1 MDKKLQKLLSILL
14 MVALACCFNACSD
27 DDGDGDD
34 APGGAL
40 KSEIQGTW
48 GFDHATVK
56 AMGQTVSFGKNDLG
70 ELADYIGADGF
81 WDETLKFSGDKCNGI
96 EYEIKGNK
104 FRFKGTEYAEM
115 DLEATIEIKSDMLH
129 FCYDMSDIVGMD
141 CIEDLYYKRK

>member
-34 APGGAL
+34 EPGGDL
-40 KSEIQGTW
+40 KSELQGSW

-56 AMGQTVSFGKNDLG
+56 VMGQTVSFGKNNLD

-81 WDETLKFSGDKCNGI
+81 WDETLNFSGNKCNGI

-104 FRFKGTEYAEM
+104 FRFKGSEYAEM
-115 DLEATIEIKSDMLH
+115 DLEATIEIKSGILH
-129 FCYDMSDIVGMD
+129 FCYDMSDVVGMD
-141 CIEDLYYKRK
+141 CTEDLYYKRK

>member
-34 APGGAL
+34 EPGGDL
-40 KSEIQGTW
+40 KSELQGTW

-56 AMGQTVSFGKNDLG
+56 VMGQTVSFGKNYLD
-70 ELADYIGADGF
+70 ELADYIGADFF
-81 WDETLKFSGDKCNGI
+81 WDETLKFSGNKCNGI
-96 EYEIKGNK
+96 EYEIKGTK

-115 DLEATIEIKSDMLH
+115 GLEATIEIKSGILH
-129 FCYDMSDIVGMD
+129 FCYDMSDIVGMN
-141 CIEDLYYKRK
+141 CTEDLYYKRK